1 MSQKLEHI
9 RRGDLHRILPGHR
22 KERLQIEGHRP
33 QRVRPAPARHELQI
47 PVHQPLAQP
56 VTDLARPRHE
66 THKTREVSHFSN
78 FPARVREQPGT
89 TRITCVL
96 SVRRAAHARDRL
108 AKLTQRD
115 SRRVG
120 FTADAGRVP
129 PAARHAGPVAPG
141 TARSD
146 ASTPAAGVT
155 NPQRH
160 APEPRLG
167 RTPCRPLTAYLPR
180 LKQPTWAA
188 SI

>member
-1 MSQKLEHI
+1 MHPKLRWRAQGEEPPYSAFGAQHT
-9 RRGDLHRILPGHR
+9 
-22 KERLQIEGHRP
+22 
-33 QRVRPAPARHELQI
+33 PATAWR
-47 PVHQPLAQP
+47 
-56 VTDLARPRHE
+56 
-66 THKTREVSHFSN
+66 
-78 FPARVREQPGT
+78 
-89 TRITCVL
+89 
-96 SVRRAAHARDRL
+96 
-108 AKLTQRD
+108 KLTQRD